1 MSKVSVCL
9 RTFHEALEANGLE
22 DFSKI
27 FLALKNAT
35 RIRERPVSV
44 ANIGSAWLSFKE
56 TFEDIEDE
64 AVRAFWK
71 YSVDACIAYLFMMKI
86 RSSEANEL
94 PVEPL
99 KEVVRTN
106 WDRAIESLMLVE
118 DPNSIMAMK

>member
-1 MSKVSVCL
+1 MS
-9 RTFHEALEANGLE
+9 A
-22 DFSKI
+22 
-27 FLALKNAT
+27 
-35 RIRERPVSV
+35 

-118 DPNSIMAMK
+118 DPNSIMAIDEIEI